1 MIDDDL
7 PTLDFKRFVNDVPL
21 LTLIDF
27 YIEKSPIPFDVSVT
41 FFKKGVS
48 QGLYDGLR
56 GYELSGPQDSVNKLM
71 KKLEDEAKI
80 PENIIA
86 YVPLS

>member
-1 MIDDDL
+1 M
-7 PTLDFKRFVNDVPL
+7 
-21 LTLIDF
+21 
-27 YIEKSPIPFDVSVT
+27 
-41 FFKKGVS
+41 S

-86 YVPLS
+86 YVLLS